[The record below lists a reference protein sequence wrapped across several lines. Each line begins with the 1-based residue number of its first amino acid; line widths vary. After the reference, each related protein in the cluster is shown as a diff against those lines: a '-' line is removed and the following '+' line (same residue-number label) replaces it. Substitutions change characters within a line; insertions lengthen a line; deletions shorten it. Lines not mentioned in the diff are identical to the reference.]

1 MVTFCLDPIE
11 WFWHRAQLVSMG
23 RDMFPNIKE
32 ITESTAAYVAA
43 RNYMDSHEVSC
54 NEPGSTLVVVVADGI

>member
-1 MVTFCLDPIE
+1 
-11 WFWHRAQLVSMG
+11 MG

-43 RNYMDSHEVSC
+43 RNYMDSHDVSC
-54 NEPGSTLVVVVADGI
+54 KEPGSTLVVVVADGM